1 MHVVRNDIVEVL
13 AGDDRGKTGKVLAV
27 MPQKGRILVE
37 GINYI
42 WKHVRPSP
50 KNPQGGRIQKE
61 ASVAVSKVLVVCP
74 NKSCKKYGKGV
85 MTRRKLGANGTKTR
99 VCARCGSAIT
109 ATTEK

>member
-13 AGDDRGKTGKVLAV
+13 AGDDRGKTGKVLAG
-27 MPQKGRILVE
+27 MPQKRRIIVE

-61 ASVAVSKVLVVCP
+61 ASIAVSKVLVICP
-74 NKSCKKYGKGV
+74 NKSCKKHGKGV
-85 MTRRKLGANGTKTR
+85 TTRRKLGGNGAKVR

-109 ATTEK
+109 AAAEK